1 MVTCELLSVGTELLL
16 GDILNTNVQ
25 YLSREMA
32 ALGITVLHQ
41 STVGDN
47 AERLS
52 AEIRSSLS
60 RSDMVIAT
68 GGLGPTSDD
77 ITKEVACEVLGFRL
91 VRDEGILAEIEAY
104 FRRRGHVMPAANAKQ
119 ADVPEGGTV
128 FKNSCGTAPGAA
140 LEKDGKC
147 VIILPGPPREMTAM
161 FEQSVKPFLISKY
174 SGGVIVSH
182 TIRTYGIGE
191 SAMALKVSDYLE
203 NGNPTVAPY
212 AKDGEALL
220 RVAARAENAEKAEAL
235 MSPVIDDIKTRLSE
249 YVYAVDSCSLQE
261 TVVGLL
267 REKGLK
273 LALAE
278 SCTAGYIAKRITE
291 IPGSSRVFDCGAVTY
306 SNEMKTKLLNV
317 SPETI
322 KNFGAVSEQ
331 TAVEMARGI
340 KELSGADI
348 GLSVTGIAGPG
359 GEGEKPDGLSYIG
372 VCGNGG
378 LFAERFETGRGNN
391 REYNRYCTASK
402 ALDVLRRFIIRNY

>member
-140 LEKDGKC
+140 LEKDGK
-147 VIILPGPPREMTAM
+147 VIILPGPPRDDAM
-161 FEQSVKPFLISKY
+161 FEQSVAVYIKIP
-174 SGGVIVSH
+174 GGVIVSH
-182 TIRTYGIGE
+182 TIRTYG
-191 SAMALKVSDYLE
+191 MA
-203 NGNPTVAPY
+203 
-212 AKDGEALL
+212 
-220 RVAARAENAEKAEAL
+220 
-235 MSPVIDDIKTRLSE
+235 KTRWL
-249 YVYAVDSCSLQE
+249 
-261 TVVGLL
+261 
-267 REKGLK
+267 
-273 LALAE
+273 
-278 SCTAGYIAKRITE
+278 
-291 IPGSSRVFDCGAVTY
+291 
-306 SNEMKTKLLNV
+306 
-317 SPETI
+317 
-322 KNFGAVSEQ
+322 
-331 TAVEMARGI
+331 
-340 KELSGADI
+340 
-348 GLSVTGIAGPG
+348 
-359 GEGEKPDGLSYIG
+359 
-372 VCGNGG
+372 
-378 LFAERFETGRGNN
+378 
-391 REYNRYCTASK
+391 
-402 ALDVLRRFIIRNY
+402 